1 MAILCQRTFAGTVK
15 TLQPGETYVEQLAG
29 VENSLGRIAK
39 IWGILQVSEKDESL
53 RVKPEFLTVA

>member
-1 MAILCQRTFAGTVK
+1 MPTHLRWYCENP
-15 TLQPGETYVEQLAG
+15 QPGETYVEQLAG